1 MFSGRPL
8 LVGDSERVQ
17 TEEEAYN
24 EAIRSVY
31 MVMINWGRRSSFS
44 WSADDILQPT
54 LLCLRTRNITEGS
67 EDPNAGTRAA
77 VNAPMALVM
86 SMLAAVL
93 LVY

>member
-31 MVMINWGRRSSFS
+31 TVMINWGRRDSLS
-44 WSADDILQPT
+44 WSSDDILQPT

-67 EDPNAGTRAA
+67 EDPNTAARAA
-77 VNAPMALVM
+77 VHAPMALVM
-86 SMLAAVL
+86 STLAAVL